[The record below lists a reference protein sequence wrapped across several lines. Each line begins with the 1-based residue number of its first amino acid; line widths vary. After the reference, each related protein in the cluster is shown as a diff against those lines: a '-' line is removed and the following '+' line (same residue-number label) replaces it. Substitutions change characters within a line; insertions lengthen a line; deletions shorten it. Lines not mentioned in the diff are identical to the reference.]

1 MFIKGKV
8 YSRDNEDWLYGI
20 QLKKVLIRKWL
31 SCLTLTWRL
40 LLYRVNFFCSS
51 EMVKAV
57 LLEIINSKSLDLPY
71 EIRNANDWF
80 AQSEIGYFLDE
91 LEKMCNKLYTRF
103 LMLAFTS

>member
-1 MFIKGKV
+1 MALRNSVKKGVNPQVVK
-8 YSRDNEDWLYGI
+8 
-20 QLKKVLIRKWL
+20 
-31 SCLTLTWRL
+31 L
-40 LLYRVNFFCSS
+40 LNSYMETVIISSEFFCSS

-103 LMLAFTS
+103 LMLAFTG